1 MPLSSLPVSKLKKPV
16 AIAMWDYS
24 WILRHHRYGEFDNW
38 DKTLEELAERGY
50 NAIRI
55 DAMPQFIVS
64 SKDGTI
70 TEEFRSI
77 KNGWTP
83 SLWGN
88 DYIMSFRPR
97 EALVEFLNKCRKYKI
112 RVGLASWFLPHNTGP
127 NAVFMEEDGLYRA
140 WDETLAFLDSH
151 HLLDDIL
158 YVDVLN
164 EYPNNHG
171 YDWLKNEMNQ
181 RADAQ
186 KFKLNNPNANVPDP
200 DRTNYKNN
208 YLQIDFYNQ
217 FINNLLTRLKTN
229 YPSLDFFASLDT
241 GLADI
246 DLSNFAALDYHVWF
260 HHKGGIPGLDDM
272 SRVDQGTIDYRMTM
286 KNLQSY
292 WTENKKALTEW
303 MNGKMKDISQTA
315 QKRGIVCGN
324 TEGWGPI
331 FWFDHP
337 ELDWSWVKESAE
349 TCIDLLQA
357 YPDYKFICT
366 SNFTHPH
373 FKGLWADVK
382 WHKNITNKIK
392 SI

>member
-1 MPLSSLPVSKLKKPV
+1 MLAATSGLTAFANEQTVS
-16 AIAMWDYS
+16 
-24 WILRHHRYGEFDNW
+24 
-38 DKTLEELAERGY
+38 
-50 NAIRI
+50 
-55 DAMPQFIVS
+55 MPQFIVS
-64 SKDGTI
+64 SNNGTI

-88 DYIMSFRPR
+88 DYTMSFRPR
-97 EALVEFLNKCRKYKI
+97 EALVEFLNKCKKHKI
-112 RVGLASWFLPHNTGP
+112 RVGLSSWFLQHGTGQ
-127 NAVFMEEDGLYRA
+127 NAIFMEEDGLYRA
-140 WDETLAFLDSH
+140 WDETLAFLDSR

-171 YDWLKNEMNQ
+171 Y
-181 RADAQ
+181 
-186 KFKLNNPNANVPDP
+186 
-200 DRTNYKNN
+200 
-208 YLQIDFYNQ
+208 
-217 FINNLLTRLKTN
+217 
-229 YPSLDFFASLDT
+229 
-241 GLADI
+241 
-246 DLSNFAALDYHVWF
+246 NFAALDYHVWF
-260 HHKGGIPGLDDM
+260 HHKGGIPGLDDLA
-272 SRVDQGTIDYRMTM
+272 SVNQGNIDYRMTM

-357 YPDYKFICT
+357 YPNYKFICT

-382 WHKNITNKIK
+382 WHKNITNKINV
-392 SI
+392 I